1 MIPALILLATLAAG
15 PEPVVAQ
22 EEASVAP
29 ATAGPSVDQG
39 LALLKRARY
48 RSARTA
54 LEKAVAADPQNAAA
68 HFYLGY
74 ALYKIAEPTRRLTP
88 EKEQA
93 AKHFAAC
100 FTIDPSFKPAMG
112 RRN

>member
-1 MIPALILLATLAAG
+1 MIPALILLAALAAG
-15 PEPVVAQ
+15 PEPVAAQ
-22 EEASVAP
+22 EASVAP
-29 ATAGPSVDQG
+29 ATAGASVDQG

-48 RSARTA
+48 RSARTE

-100 FTIDPSFKPAMG
+100 FTIDPAFKPAMG